1 MNFRELV
8 DEAIF
13 SVQDVIGDRPL
24 RTEQDLQQ
32 PFPKIRTDLTKL
44 NQILLLLLDNAAKFT
59 SRGRIEISA
68 RVEEDR
74 LLCEVRDTGI
84 GICHD
89 DQRFVFDEFYQVDE
103 PASQKYAGA
112 GLGLSLVRDLIVL
125 LNGELS
131 ISSEVG
137 IGTTVR
143 LEIPVQVV

>member
-1 MNFRELV
+1 M
-8 DEAIF
+8 
-13 SVQDVIGDRPL
+13 
-24 RTEQDLQQ
+24 
-32 PFPKIRTDLTKL
+32 
-44 NQILLLLLDNAAKFT
+44 
-59 SRGRIEISA
+59 
-68 RVEEDR
+68 
-74 LLCEVRDTGI
+74 LCEVRDTGI